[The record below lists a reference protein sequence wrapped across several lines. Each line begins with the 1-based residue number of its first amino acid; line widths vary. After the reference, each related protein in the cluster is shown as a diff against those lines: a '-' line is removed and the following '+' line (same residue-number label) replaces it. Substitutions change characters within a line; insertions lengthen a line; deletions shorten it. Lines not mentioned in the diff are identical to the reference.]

1 MNSTVCAGYQ
11 EYLGPDNMWFWI
23 YLSLYIV
30 LTMLSGL
37 FSGLTSS
44 FFALD
49 VAKLRVTTEGSM
61 TARQRVYA
69 ARILPLVRRP
79 YLLLVTLNSANVS
92 AIVAMPI
99 LLNAIVHPALSI
111 VISAFT
117 VLIFNKLLPQ
127 SVSDRHGLALAANT
141 IWVTYIVLVL
151 FFVIAWPISRL
162 LRLIL
167 GKRRDVFYQ
176 RSELKA
182 LMELQMMSP
191 DAVAENRNLTQDEV
205 IIIKGA
211 LDAESKVAKD
221 AMIPLDDVFMLNYD
235 GALDRTTMDKIT
247 SQSYSH
253 VPVFK
258 GDRQNIQG
266 EFVVKNLIILDPD
279 DRVSISSA
287 LELYGR
293 RLPSVVASRPLYHIL
308 DEMNAGKYRVAAVHD
323 ASRRIV
329 GILAMQNVLDE
340 ILGQRR
346 SAPSDG
352 DPGEYSTTPRLSL
365 VPSTQLLPLTREG
378 AVDQAA
384 TGGTSVADAAATN
397 KHFRGPEPVG
407 EGEGRTS
414 GYVPN
419 PSVHHLSK
427 MGETQ
432 HKSVKLLLS
441 ECARSQLKITTTHSR
456 VEVMRAAAHTPYA
469 AAIAT
474 NQALPSANR
483 CCIDG
488 LGARSATGAF
498 YVLVLSTQI
507 GTRSLPSLPGY
518 GSMADRSS

>member
-1 MNSTVCAGYQ
+1 MDDIMNSTVCAGYL

-99 LLNAIVHPALSI
+99 LLNAVVHPALSI

-182 LMELQMMSP
+182 LMELQMTSP
-191 DAVAENRNLTQDEV
+191 DAVAENLNLTQDEV

-235 GALDRTTMDKIT
+235 GALDRATMDKIT

-258 GDRQNIQG
+258 DDRQNIQG

-293 RLPSVVASRPLYHIL
+293 RLPSVAASRPLYHIL

-346 SAPSDG
+346 SPPSDG

-384 TGGTSVADAAATN
+384 AGDSSAADATLDAAATN
-397 KHFRGPEPVG
+397 R
-407 EGEGRTS
+407 
-414 GYVPN
+414 
-419 PSVHHLSK
+419 
-427 MGETQ
+427 
-432 HKSVKLLLS
+432 VKTAESTPLL
-441 ECARSQLKITTTHSR
+441 
-456 VEVMRAAAHTPYA
+456 
-469 AAIAT
+469 
-474 NQALPSANR
+474 
-483 CCIDG
+483 
-488 LGARSATGAF
+488 
-498 YVLVLSTQI
+498 
-507 GTRSLPSLPGY
+507 
-518 GSMADRSS
+518 GSD